1 VHGAVMWV
9 VTGGAGGLAGARGL
23 ITSNFVA
30 SAQGEVVDHQFARL
44 YVP

>member
-1 VHGAVMWV
+1 MWV
-9 VTGGAGGLAGARGL
+9 VTGGDGWFAGARGL

-30 SAQGEVVDHQFARL
+30 SGGGEVIDNQFARI